1 MSRSPVPP
9 VPTMNYYAP
18 AAAAPTNDPRFGHTQ
33 YIIRKKVFKLLGAAF
48 HVYDTAGNVVM
59 YSKQKAFKL
68 KEDIRL
74 YTGEDMQTELLTIQA
89 RQIIDFSAAYD
100 VVDTRAGQKVG
111 SLKRKGWKSM
121 LRDEWIVMDA
131 FDRELGTIVEDST
144 ALALIRRFIDAA
156 SLFLPQKYHVQVA
169 GATVATYQQN
179 MNPFVKRLMIDF
191 SMDPQSRLDRRL
203 GIAAAALL
211 SAIEGRQG

>member
-1 MSRSPVPP
+1 
-9 VPTMNYYAP
+9 MNYYAP
-18 AAAAPTNDPRFGHTQ
+18 SAAPPSTDPRFGHPQ
-33 YIIRKKVFKLLGAAF
+33 YVIRKKIFKLLGAAF
-48 HVYDTAGNVVM
+48 HVYDMAGNVLM

-100 VVDTRAGQKVG
+100 VVDSRSGQKVG

-121 LRDEWIVMDA
+121 LRDEWVLMDA
-131 FDRELGTIVEDST
+131 FDHEIGTIIEDST

-156 SLFLPQKYHVQVA
+156 AMFLPQKYQVQMG

-179 MNPFVKRLMIDF
+179 FNPFVKKLTVDF
-191 SMDPQSRLDRRL
+191 TMDPQGRLDRRL
-203 GIAAAALL
+203 GLAAAALL